1 MTDHGSNH
9 SIPLILLRTTAP
21 DAHRKRL
28 RLSDHDAAKRRGI
41 GSKPSTV
48 NPEPPLPFTSLH
60 QDFNIP
66 TMGRASC
73 TNPISQPSGPPTRI
87 ERQSLRHYFLLAF
100 SITWGVGALG
110 LLLSSRYPVFALSRT
125 NPLLHLA
132 TFGPTIA
139 GLVVM
144 ARTQGPRAI
153 VRLLARAIPRVSSL
167 HLYAIVILEFL
178 AAYLIVDWL
187 IAPGVLRKLPTWS
200 HLLHLL
206 PLTLVTDSGPLGEE
220 FGWRGFALPALLH
233 FRSPLAAA
241 ILLGAIWAVWHLP
254 AFFIPTLTQSKL
266 SFAIFVF
273 NSISL
278 SVIMTWLYLR
288 SNGDLFLMILIH
300 LMANY
305 CSAHL
310 EASFVAMV
318 LVQVLCAALILVA
331 AGKRF
336 LRSDQTHLAC
346 STVAS
351 DPTGTD

>member
-1 MTDHGSNH
+1 
-9 SIPLILLRTTAP
+9 
-21 DAHRKRL
+21 
-28 RLSDHDAAKRRGI
+28 
-41 GSKPSTV
+41 
-48 NPEPPLPFTSLH
+48 
-60 QDFNIP
+60 
-66 TMGRASC
+66 MGRASC
-73 TNPISQPSGPPTRI
+73 INPISHSTGPPTEGNR
-87 ERQSLRHYFLLAF
+87 RSLRLYFLLAF
-100 SITWGVGALG
+100 SITWGVGGLS

-125 NPLLHLA
+125 NPLLHVA

-139 GLVVM
+139 GLVM
-144 ARTQGPRAI
+144 TARSHGPRAI
-153 VRLLARAIPRVSSL
+153 VRLLAQAIPRLSSL
-167 HLYAIVILEFL
+167 HWYLLVIVGFV
-178 AAYLIVDWL
+178 AAYLVVDWL
-187 IAPGVLRKLPTWS
+187 IAPGMLRKLPTWS
-200 HLLHLL
+200 HLLYLL

-220 FGWRGFALPALLH
+220 FGWRGFALPALLR

-288 SNGDLFLMILIH
+288 SNGDLFLMILVH

-318 LVQVLCAALILVA
+318 LVQVLCAGVIVIT
-331 AGKRF
+331 AGKGFWRMDGTP
-336 LRSDQTHLAC
+336 LASSIDVNTRPARSADRLL
-346 STVAS
+346 
-351 DPTGTD
+351 